1 MKKNV
6 PIFLRLLLLLSAAG
20 LSFAA
25 QAGGIALGATRVIY
39 PQGSKQTSLPIINSS
54 ASNVFLIQSWVANAD
69 GSNLNQVSEA
79 LGAGYKMNW
88 QDAQTIV
95 STPYTVENGLRM
107 VRIENVNVETA
118 EISEVAPAQRGFRP
132 SKVMKNVNLLRIMC
146 DQPAEATRLIP
157 SLEQYAGKMVLNPAL
172 SPDGKKIAF
181 QIVSYGLFVC
191 DVDGAN
197 LKSFGK
203 GAYPSWAPNSTD
215 LMFARI
221 QDNGERFTASDLFS
235 VNTETGVEENLT
247 PNSDVIPI
255 TLSVSP
261 DGSKVAFDNDVDGN
275 IYVVDLK

>member
-1 MKKNV
+1 MKKSLLLFSAIMLSAGSLMAQSKANGE
-6 PIFLRLLLLLSAAG
+6 PRLLIKSAQSLMAPVW
-20 LSFAA
+20 S
-25 QAGGIALGATRVIY
+25 
-39 PQGSKQTSLPIINSS
+39 PDGSKIAVTGDNFIGI
-54 ASNVFLIQSWVANAD
+54 WVANAD

-157 SLEQYAGKMVLNPAL
+157 SLEHYAGKMVLNPAL

-203 GAYPSWAPNSTD
+203 GAYPSWAPNSRD

>member
-1 MKKNV
+1 MKKSLLLFSAIMLSAGSLMAQSKANGE
-6 PIFLRLLLLLSAAG
+6 PRLLIKSAQSLMAPVW
-20 LSFAA
+20 S
-25 QAGGIALGATRVIY
+25 
-39 PQGSKQTSLPIINSS
+39 PDGSKIAVTGDNFIGI
-54 ASNVFLIQSWVANAD
+54 WVANAD

-203 GAYPSWAPNSTD
+203 GAYPSWAPNSRD

-235 VNTETGVEENLT
+235 VNTETGVEKNLT

>member
-1 MKKNV
+1 MKKSLLLFSAIMLSAGSLMAQSKANGE
-6 PIFLRLLLLLSAAG
+6 PRLLIKSAQSLMAPVW
-20 LSFAA
+20 S
-25 QAGGIALGATRVIY
+25 
-39 PQGSKQTSLPIINSS
+39 PDGSKIAVTGDNFIGI
-54 ASNVFLIQSWVANAD
+54 WVANAD
-69 GSNLNQVSEA
+69 GSNLNQLSEA

-95 STPYTVENGLRM
+95 STPYTMENGLRM

-203 GAYPSWAPNSTD
+203 GAYPSWAPNSRD

>member
-1 MKKNV
+1 MKKSLLLFSAIMLSAGSLMAQSKANGE
-6 PIFLRLLLLLSAAG
+6 PRLLIKSAQSLMAPVW
-20 LSFAA
+20 S
-25 QAGGIALGATRVIY
+25 
-39 PQGSKQTSLPIINSS
+39 PDGSKIAVTGDNFIGI
-54 ASNVFLIQSWVANAD
+54 WVANAD

-95 STPYTVENGLRM
+95 STPDTVENGLRM

-203 GAYPSWAPNSTD
+203 GAYPSWAPNSRD

>member
-1 MKKNV
+1 MKKSLLLFSAIMLSAGSLMAQSKANGE
-6 PIFLRLLLLLSAAG
+6 PRLLIKSAQSLMAPVW
-20 LSFAA
+20 S
-25 QAGGIALGATRVIY
+25 
-39 PQGSKQTSLPIINSS
+39 PDGSKIAVTGDNFIGI
-54 ASNVFLIQSWVANAD
+54 WVANAD

-88 QDAQTIV
+88 QDPQTIV
-95 STPYTVENGLRM
+95 STPYTMENGLRM

-203 GAYPSWAPNSTD
+203 GAYPSWAPNSRD

>member
-1 MKKNV
+1 MKKSLLLFSAIMLSAGSLMAQSKANGE
-6 PIFLRLLLLLSAAG
+6 PRLLIKSAQSLMAPVW
-20 LSFAA
+20 S
-25 QAGGIALGATRVIY
+25 
-39 PQGSKQTSLPIINSS
+39 PDGSKIAVTGDNFIGI
-54 ASNVFLIQSWVANAD
+54 WVANAD

-157 SLEQYAGKMVLNPAL
+157 SLEQYVGKMVLNPAL

>member
-1 MKKNV
+1 MKKSLLLFSAIMLSAGSLMAQSMANGE
-6 PIFLRLLLLLSAAG
+6 PRLLIKSAQSLMAPVW
-20 LSFAA
+20 S
-25 QAGGIALGATRVIY
+25 
-39 PQGSKQTSLPIINSS
+39 PDGSKIAVTGDNFIGI
-54 ASNVFLIQSWVANAD
+54 WVANAD
-69 GSNLNQVSEA
+69 GSNLNQLSEA

-203 GAYPSWAPNSTD
+203 GAYPSWAPNSRD

>member
-1 MKKNV
+1 MKKSLLLFSAIMLSAGSLMAQSKANGE
-6 PIFLRLLLLLSAAG
+6 PRLLIKSAQSLMAPVW
-20 LSFAA
+20 S
-25 QAGGIALGATRVIY
+25 
-39 PQGSKQTSLPIINSS
+39 PDGSKIAVTGDNFIGI
-54 ASNVFLIQSWVANAD
+54 WVANAD

-95 STPYTVENGLRM
+95 STPYTMENGLRM

-146 DQPAEATRLIP
+146 DKPAEATRLIP

-203 GAYPSWAPNSTD
+203 GAYPSWAPNSRD

>member
-1 MKKNV
+1 MKKSLLLFSAIMLSAGSLMAQSKANGE
-6 PIFLRLLLLLSAAG
+6 PRLLIKSAQSLMAPVW
-20 LSFAA
+20 S
-25 QAGGIALGATRVIY
+25 
-39 PQGSKQTSLPIINSS
+39 PDGSKIAVTGDNFIGI
-54 ASNVFLIQSWVANAD
+54 WVAKAD

-203 GAYPSWAPNSTD
+203 GAYPSWAPNSRD

>member
-1 MKKNV
+1 MKKSLLLFSVIMLSAGSLMAQSKANGE
-6 PIFLRLLLLLSAAG
+6 PRLLIKSAQSLMAPVW
-20 LSFAA
+20 S
-25 QAGGIALGATRVIY
+25 
-39 PQGSKQTSLPIINSS
+39 PDGSKIAVTGDNFIGI
-54 ASNVFLIQSWVANAD
+54 WVANAD

-95 STPYTVENGLRM
+95 STPYIVENGLRM

-146 DQPAEATRLIP
+146 DQPAEVTRLIP

-203 GAYPSWAPNSTD
+203 GAYPSWAPNSRD

>member
-1 MKKNV
+1 MKKSLLLFSAIMLSAGSLMAQSKANGE
-6 PIFLRLLLLLSAAG
+6 PRLLIKSAQSLMAPVW
-20 LSFAA
+20 S
-25 QAGGIALGATRVIY
+25 
-39 PQGSKQTSLPIINSS
+39 PDGSKIAVTGDNFIGI
-54 ASNVFLIQSWVANAD
+54 WVANAD

-95 STPYTVENGLRM
+95 STPYTMENGLRM

-132 SKVMKNVNLLRIMC
+132 SKVIKNVNLLRIMC

-203 GAYPSWAPNSTD
+203 GAYPSWAPNSRD

>member
-1 MKKNV
+1 MKKSLLLFSAIMLSAGSLMAQSKANGE
-6 PIFLRLLLLLSAAG
+6 PRLLIKSAQSLMAPVW
-20 LSFAA
+20 S
-25 QAGGIALGATRVIY
+25 
-39 PQGSKQTSLPIINSS
+39 PDGSKIAVTGDNFIGI
-54 ASNVFLIQSWVANAD
+54 WVANAD

-95 STPYTVENGLRM
+95 STPYTMENGLRM

-146 DQPAEATRLIP
+146 DQPADATRLIP

>member
-1 MKKNV
+1 MKKSLLLFSAIMLSAGSLMAQSKANGE
-6 PIFLRLLLLLSAAG
+6 PRLLIKSAQSLMAPVW
-20 LSFAA
+20 S
-25 QAGGIALGATRVIY
+25 
-39 PQGSKQTSLPIINSS
+39 PDGSKIAVTGDNFIGI
-54 ASNVFLIQSWVANAD
+54 WVANAD

-203 GAYPSWAPNSTD
+203 GAYPSWAPNSRD

-247 PNSDVIPI
+247 PNSDVIAI

>member
-1 MKKNV
+1 MKKSLLLFSAIMLSAGSLMAQSKANGE
-6 PIFLRLLLLLSAAG
+6 PRLLIKSAQSLMAPVW
-20 LSFAA
+20 S
-25 QAGGIALGATRVIY
+25 
-39 PQGSKQTSLPIINSS
+39 PDGSKIAVTGDNFIGI
-54 ASNVFLIQSWVANAD
+54 WVANAD

-95 STPYTVENGLRM
+95 STPYTMENGLRM

-203 GAYPSWAPNSTD
+203 GAYPSWAPNSRD

-221 QDNGERFTASDLFS
+221 QDNGERFTASDLVS

>member
-1 MKKNV
+1 MKKSLLLFSAIMLSAGSLMAQSKANGE
-6 PIFLRLLLLLSAAG
+6 PRLLIKSAQSLMAPVW
-20 LSFAA
+20 S
-25 QAGGIALGATRVIY
+25 
-39 PQGSKQTSLPIINSS
+39 PDGSKIAVTGDNFIGI
-54 ASNVFLIQSWVANAD
+54 WVANAD
-69 GSNLNQVSEA
+69 GSNLNQVSDA

-146 DQPAEATRLIP
+146 DQPADATRLIP

-203 GAYPSWAPNSTD
+203 GAYPSWAPNSRD

-221 QDNGERFTASDLFS
+221 QDNGERFTASDLFC

>member
-1 MKKNV
+1 MKKSLLLFSAIMLSAGNLMAQSKANGE
-6 PIFLRLLLLLSAAG
+6 PRLLIKSAQSLMAPVW
-20 LSFAA
+20 S
-25 QAGGIALGATRVIY
+25 
-39 PQGSKQTSLPIINSS
+39 PDGSKIAVTGDNFIGI
-54 ASNVFLIQSWVANAD
+54 WVANAD

-79 LGAGYKMNW
+79 LGAGYNMNW

-203 GAYPSWAPNSTD
+203 GAYPSWAPNSRD

>member
-1 MKKNV
+1 MKKSLLLFSAIMLSAGSLMAQSMANGE
-6 PIFLRLLLLLSAAG
+6 PRLLIKSAQSLMAPVW
-20 LSFAA
+20 S
-25 QAGGIALGATRVIY
+25 
-39 PQGSKQTSLPIINSS
+39 PDGSKIAVTGDNFIGI
-54 ASNVFLIQSWVANAD
+54 WVANAD

>member
-1 MKKNV
+1 MKKSLLLFSAIMLSAGSLMAQSKANGE
-6 PIFLRLLLLLSAAG
+6 PRLLIKSAQSLMAPVW
-20 LSFAA
+20 S
-25 QAGGIALGATRVIY
+25 
-39 PQGSKQTSLPIINSS
+39 PDGSKIAVTGDNFIGI
-54 ASNVFLIQSWVANAD
+54 WVANAD

-95 STPYTVENGLRM
+95 STPYIMENGLRM

-203 GAYPSWAPNSTD
+203 GAYPSWAPNSRD

>member
-1 MKKNV
+1 MKKSLLLFSAIMLSAGSLMAQSKANGE
-6 PIFLRLLLLLSAAG
+6 PRLLIKSAQSLMAPVW
-20 LSFAA
+20 S
-25 QAGGIALGATRVIY
+25 
-39 PQGSKQTSLPIINSS
+39 PDGSKIAVTGDNFIGI
-54 ASNVFLIQSWVANAD
+54 WVANVD

-118 EISEVAPAQRGFRP
+118 KISEVAPAQRGFRP

-203 GAYPSWAPNSTD
+203 GAYPSWAPNSRD

>member
-1 MKKNV
+1 MKKSLLLFSAIMLSAGSLMAQSKANGE
-6 PIFLRLLLLLSAAG
+6 PRLLIKSAQSLMAPVW
-20 LSFAA
+20 S
-25 QAGGIALGATRVIY
+25 
-39 PQGSKQTSLPIINSS
+39 PDGSKIAVTGDNFIGI
-54 ASNVFLIQSWVANAD
+54 WVANAD

-95 STPYTVENGLRM
+95 STPYTVKNGLRM

-203 GAYPSWAPNSTD
+203 GAYPSWAPNSRD

>member
-1 MKKNV
+1 MKKSLLLFSAIMLSASSLMAQSKADGE
-6 PIFLRLLLLLSAAG
+6 PRLLIKSSQSLMAPVWS
-20 LSFAA
+20 
-25 QAGGIALGATRVIY
+25 
-39 PQGSKQTSLPIINSS
+39 PDGSKIAVTGDNYIGI
-54 ASNVFLIQSWVANAD
+54 WVANAD

-95 STPYTVENGLRM
+95 STPYTMHDGLRM
-107 VRIENVNVETA
+107 VRIENVNVETL
-118 EISEVAPAQRGFRP
+118 EISEVAAAQRGFRP

-157 SLEQYAGKMVLNPAL
+157 SLEKYAGKMVINPAL

-203 GAYPSWAPNSTD
+203 GAYPSWAPNSRD

-221 QDNGERFTASDLFS
+221 QDNGERFTSSDLFS
-235 VNTETGVEENLT
+235 VNTESGVEVNLT
-247 PNSDVIPI
+247 PNSDVLPI

>member
-1 MKKNV
+1 MKKS
-6 PIFLRLLLLLSAAG
+6 LLLLSAIMLSAG
-20 LSFAA
+20 SLMA
-25 QAGGIALGATRVIY
+25 QSKANGEPRLLIKSAQSLMAPVWS
-39 PQGSKQTSLPIINSS
+39 PDGSKIAVTGDNFIGI
-54 ASNVFLIQSWVANAD
+54 WVANAD

-146 DQPAEATRLIP
+146 DQPADATRLIP

-203 GAYPSWAPNSTD
+203 GAYPSWAPNSRD

>member
-1 MKKNV
+1 MKKSLLLFSAIMLSAGSLMAQSKANGE
-6 PIFLRLLLLLSAAG
+6 PRLLIKSAQSLMAPVW
-20 LSFAA
+20 S
-25 QAGGIALGATRVIY
+25 
-39 PQGSKQTSLPIINSS
+39 PDGSKIAVTGDNFIGI
-54 ASNVFLIQSWVANAD
+54 WVANAD

-146 DQPAEATRLIP
+146 DHPAEATRLIP

-203 GAYPSWAPNSTD
+203 GAYPSWAPNSRD

>member
-1 MKKNV
+1 MKKSLLLFSVIMLSAGSLMAQSKANGE
-6 PIFLRLLLLLSAAG
+6 PRLLIKSAQSLMAPVW
-20 LSFAA
+20 S
-25 QAGGIALGATRVIY
+25 
-39 PQGSKQTSLPIINSS
+39 PDGSKIAVTGDNFIGI
-54 ASNVFLIQSWVANAD
+54 WVANAD

-88 QDAQTIV
+88 QDPQTIV
-95 STPYTVENGLRM
+95 STPYTMENGLRM

-203 GAYPSWAPNSTD
+203 GAYPSWAPNSRD

>member
-1 MKKNV
+1 MKKSLLLFSAIMLSAGSLMAQSRANGE
-6 PIFLRLLLLLSAAG
+6 PRLLIKSAQSLMAPVW
-20 LSFAA
+20 S
-25 QAGGIALGATRVIY
+25 
-39 PQGSKQTSLPIINSS
+39 PDGSKIAVTGDNFIGI
-54 ASNVFLIQSWVANAD
+54 WVANAD

-95 STPYTVENGLRM
+95 STPYTVENSLRM

-146 DQPAEATRLIP
+146 DQPADATRLIP

-203 GAYPSWAPNSTD
+203 GAYPSWAPNSRD

-221 QDNGERFTASDLFS
+221 QDTGERFTASDLFS

>member
-1 MKKNV
+1 MKKSLLLFSAIMLSAGSLMAQSKANGE
-6 PIFLRLLLLLSAAG
+6 PRLLIKSAQSLMAPVW
-20 LSFAA
+20 S
-25 QAGGIALGATRVIY
+25 
-39 PQGSKQTSLPIINSS
+39 PDGSKIAVTGDNFIGI
-54 ASNVFLIQSWVANAD
+54 WVANAD

-88 QDAQTIV
+88 QDPQTIV

-146 DQPAEATRLIP
+146 DQPADATRLIP

-203 GAYPSWAPNSTD
+203 GAYPSWAPNSRD

>member
-1 MKKNV
+1 MKKSLLLFSAIMLSAGSLMAQSKANGE
-6 PIFLRLLLLLSAAG
+6 PRLLIKSAQSLMAPVW
-20 LSFAA
+20 S
-25 QAGGIALGATRVIY
+25 
-39 PQGSKQTSLPIINSS
+39 PDGSKIAVTGDNFIGI
-54 ASNVFLIQSWVANAD
+54 WVANAD

-203 GAYPSWAPNSTD
+203 GAYPSWAPNSRD

-247 PNSDVIPI
+247 PNSDEIPI

>member
-1 MKKNV
+1 MKKSLLLFSAIMLSAGSLMAQSKANGE
-6 PIFLRLLLLLSAAG
+6 PRLLIKSAQSLMAPVW
-20 LSFAA
+20 S
-25 QAGGIALGATRVIY
+25 
-39 PQGSKQTSLPIINSS
+39 PDGSKIAVTGDNFIGI
-54 ASNVFLIQSWVANAD
+54 WVANAD

-95 STPYTVENGLRM
+95 STPYTMENGLRM

-118 EISEVAPAQRGFRP
+118 EISEVAPAQRRFRP

-203 GAYPSWAPNSTD
+203 GAYPSWAPNSRD

>member
-1 MKKNV
+1 MKKSLLLFSAIMLSAGSLMAQSMANGE
-6 PIFLRLLLLLSAAG
+6 PRLLIKSAQSLMAPVW
-20 LSFAA
+20 S
-25 QAGGIALGATRVIY
+25 
-39 PQGSKQTSLPIINSS
+39 PDGSKIAVTGDNFIGI
-54 ASNVFLIQSWVANAD
+54 WVANAD

-88 QDAQTIV
+88 QDPQTIV
-95 STPYTVENGLRM
+95 STPYTMENGLRM

-203 GAYPSWAPNSTD
+203 GAYPSWAPNSRD

>member
-1 MKKNV
+1 MKKSLLLFSAIMLSAGSLMAQSKANGE
-6 PIFLRLLLLLSAAG
+6 PRLLIKSAQSLMAPVW
-20 LSFAA
+20 S
-25 QAGGIALGATRVIY
+25 
-39 PQGSKQTSLPIINSS
+39 PDGSKIAVTGDNFIGI
-54 ASNVFLIQSWVANAD
+54 WVANAD

-132 SKVMKNVNLLRIMC
+132 SKVMKNVNLLHIMC

-203 GAYPSWAPNSTD
+203 GAYPSWAPNSRD

>member
-1 MKKNV
+1 MKKSLLLFSAIMLSAGSLMAQSKANGE
-6 PIFLRLLLLLSAAG
+6 PRLLIKSAQSLMAPVW
-20 LSFAA
+20 S
-25 QAGGIALGATRVIY
+25 
-39 PQGSKQTSLPIINSS
+39 PDGSKIAVTGD
-54 ASNVFLIQSWVANAD
+54 NVIGIWVANAE
-69 GSNLNQVSEA
+69 GANLNQVSEA

-203 GAYPSWAPNSTD
+203 GAYPSWAPNSRD

>member
-1 MKKNV
+1 MKKSLLLFSAIMLSAGSLMAQSKANGE
-6 PIFLRLLLLLSAAG
+6 PRLLIKSAQSLMAPVW
-20 LSFAA
+20 S
-25 QAGGIALGATRVIY
+25 
-39 PQGSKQTSLPIINSS
+39 PDGSKIAVTGDNFIGI
-54 ASNVFLIQSWVANAD
+54 WVANAD

-203 GAYPSWAPNSTD
+203 GAYPSWAPNSRD

-255 TLSVSP
+255 TLSVSS

>member
-1 MKKNV
+1 MKKSSLLFSAIMLSAGSLMAQSKANGE
-6 PIFLRLLLLLSAAG
+6 PRLLIKSAQSLMAPVW
-20 LSFAA
+20 S
-25 QAGGIALGATRVIY
+25 
-39 PQGSKQTSLPIINSS
+39 PDGSKIAVTGDNFIGI
-54 ASNVFLIQSWVANAD
+54 WVANAD

-172 SPDGKKIAF
+172 APDGKKIAF

-203 GAYPSWAPNSTD
+203 GAYPSWAPNSRD

>member
-1 MKKNV
+1 MKKSLLLFSAIMLSAGSLMAQSKANGE
-6 PIFLRLLLLLSAAG
+6 PRLLIKSAQSLMAPVW
-20 LSFAA
+20 S
-25 QAGGIALGATRVIY
+25 
-39 PQGSKQTSLPIINSS
+39 PDGSKIAVTGDNFIGI
-54 ASNVFLIQSWVANAD
+54 WVANAD

-203 GAYPSWAPNSTD
+203 GAYASWAPNSRD

>member
-1 MKKNV
+1 M
-6 PIFLRLLLLLSAAG
+6 ILR
-20 LSFAA
+20 
-25 QAGGIALGATRVIY
+25 Y
-39 PQGSKQTSLPIINSS
+39 SLPGAIPGWC
-54 ASNVFLIQSWVANAD
+54 ASEGKKTAKWP
-69 GSNLNQVSEA
+69 
-79 LGAGYKMNW
+79 AG
-88 QDAQTIV
+88 T
-95 STPYTVENGLRM
+95 
-107 VRIENVNVETA
+107 
-118 EISEVAPAQRGFRP
+118 
-132 SKVMKNVNLLRIMC
+132 VNL
-146 DQPAEATRLIP
+146 A
-157 SLEQYAGKMVLNPAL
+157 VAL

-203 GAYPSWAPNSTD
+203 GAYPSWAPNSRD

>member
-1 MKKNV
+1 MKKSLLLFSAIMLSAGSLMAQSKANGE
-6 PIFLRLLLLLSAAG
+6 PRLLIKSAQSLMAPVW
-20 LSFAA
+20 S
-25 QAGGIALGATRVIY
+25 
-39 PQGSKQTSLPIINSS
+39 PDGSKIAVTGDNFIGI
-54 ASNVFLIQSWVANAD
+54 WVANAD

-197 LKSFGK
+197 LKSFGI
-203 GAYPSWAPNSTD
+203 GAYPSWAPNSRD

-221 QDNGERFTASDLFS
+221 QDNGERFTVSDLFS

>member
-1 MKKNV
+1 MKKSLLLFSAIMLSAGSLMAQSMANGE
-6 PIFLRLLLLLSAAG
+6 PRLLIKSAQSLMAPVW
-20 LSFAA
+20 S
-25 QAGGIALGATRVIY
+25 
-39 PQGSKQTSLPIINSS
+39 PDGSKIAVTGDNFIGI
-54 ASNVFLIQSWVANAD
+54 WVANAD

-146 DQPAEATRLIP
+146 DQSAEATRLIP

-203 GAYPSWAPNSTD
+203 GAYPSWAPNSRD